1 MDHEV
6 GYLQRHHRVLTLS
19 LVDVLLLVDVKLFYS
34 FYGLPAIQHWH
45 LKITYY
51 QLKRLNIFLNNFSWV
66 YIVEY
71 ACNPFQE
78 LLPIYK
84 GL

>member
-1 MDHEV
+1 MDHEE

-19 LVDVLLLVDVKLFYS
+19 LVDVLLLVDVELFDS
-34 FYGLPAIQHWH
+34 FYGLPSIQLRH
-45 LKITYY
+45 LYVTYY
-51 QLKRLNIFLNNFSWV
+51 QLQRLDVFLSNCGWV

>member
-1 MDHEV
+1 MDHEE

-19 LVDVLLLVDVKLFYS
+19 LVDVLLLVDVELFDS
-34 FYGLPAIQHWH
+34 FYGLPAIQLRH
-45 LKITYY
+45 LYVTYY
-51 QLKRLNIFLNNFSWV
+51 QLQRLDVFLNNCGWV